1 MSRFSDVVAWAAT
14 AVPVLLVE
22 LFSRLFEVEVV
33 VVMD

>member
-14 AVPVLLVE
+14 AVLALPVE